1 MMNGRK
7 MEMARKEKIRQTEL
21 EAISQATPSISQS
34 SRVLG
39 NMKENIEVVERLYNY
54 QKMHKELTFAAAK
67 QNQRLKLE
75 QKLKVKRVTKAFN
88 RTKLK

>member
-1 MMNGRK
+1 MNGRK

-54 QKMHKELTFAAAK
+54 QKKCEEK
-67 QNQRLKLE
+67 QAQKMCEIRLNVRVA
-75 QKLKVKRVTKAFN
+75 LKR
-88 RTKLK
+88 